1 MAKTRIDVNDLGT
14 LVGKSL
20 VGERWHEVTQT
31 QVNGFADAT
40 GDHEWI
46 HVDPERASR
55 ESPFGRPIA
64 HGYLSLSLAP
74 MFLFELL
81 EITGARFVVN
91 YGLNKVRFPAPVFVG
106 ARVRM
111 AFEGL
116 AVDPIEGGFQV
127 KFKAT
132 LEIEGSAKPGV
143 VAEIVFRYLL

>member
-1 MAKTRIDVNDLGT
+1 MAVTRIDVKEIGT
-14 LVGKSL
+14 LVGRTFA
-20 VGERWHEVTQT
+20 GERWQEVTQE

-40 GDHEWI
+40 GDHQWI
-46 HVDPERASR
+46 HVDPERARR

-74 MFLFELL
+74 MFLFEVLDVA
-81 EITGARFVVN
+81 GARFVVN

-106 ARVRM
+106 SRVRM

-127 KFKAT
+127 TMKAT

-143 VAEIVFRYLL
+143 VAELVYRYLL

>member
-1 MAKTRIDVNDLGT
+1 MAKTTVGVNEIGT

-20 VGERWHEVTQT
+20 VGERWHEVTQE

-40 GDHEWI
+40 GDHQWI
-46 HVDPERASR
+46 HVDPERARR

-74 MFLFELL
+74 MFLFEILDV
-81 EITGARFVVN
+81 TGARFVVN

-111 AFEGL
+111 VFEVMG
-116 AVDPIEGGFQV
+116 VEPIEGGFQV
-127 KFKAT
+127 TIKGS
-132 LEIEGSAKPGV
+132 LEVEGTTKPGV